1 MENKAEQDKIIFSAI
16 SKLAIAGRA
25 VGLSPDD
32 LIRLLNEGMTI
43 AQIIEYINREM
54 SGTAFAS

>member
-1 MENKAEQDKIIFSAI
+1 VENKAEQNKIIFSAI

-32 LIRLLNEGMTI
+32 LIRLLNEGMTV
-43 AQIIEYINREM
+43 AQLIE
-54 SGTAFAS
+54 